1 MYVCCK
7 HHATNVLHHML
18 LNLPVCFYCMCMHNL
33 ESSFVDYE
41 VAACLTILASWLCGG
56 CPGHVLPIL
65 KAKRRLPK
73 LCWAQGVM
81 AVY

>member
-1 MYVCCK
+1 M
-7 HHATNVLHHML
+7 
-18 LNLPVCFYCMCMHNL
+18 

-56 CPGHVLPIL
+56 CPGRVLPIL
-65 KAKRRLPK
+65 KAKRRFPK

-81 AVY
+81 AVH